1 MYENGGEGGEQMLG
15 SNVPDME
22 VRGQLA
28 CPRVKRKHKKR
39 SCESFMCPCVHIV
52 SCTHD
57 VYLYKSFKTPSSK
70 GGLNVWNMNYWDKQH
85 VAGWARTNRT
95 KWGTCSS
102 VGGAQYYLMTRP
114 GWMYLRGATRIS
126 CSSMYR
132 YILYNKFMMFRN
144 FCKSR
149 NVIVMWRVGD

>member
-57 VYLYKSFKTPSSK
+57 VYLYNSFKTPSCK
-70 GGLNVWNMNYWDKQH
+70 GRVERVKYELLGQ
-85 VAGWARTNRT
+85 T
-95 KWGTCSS
+95 TCCW
-102 VGGAQYYLMTRP
+102 VGQ
-114 GWMYLRGATRIS
+114 
-126 CSSMYR
+126 
-132 YILYNKFMMFRN
+132 NK
-144 FCKSR
+144 
-149 NVIVMWRVGD
+149 